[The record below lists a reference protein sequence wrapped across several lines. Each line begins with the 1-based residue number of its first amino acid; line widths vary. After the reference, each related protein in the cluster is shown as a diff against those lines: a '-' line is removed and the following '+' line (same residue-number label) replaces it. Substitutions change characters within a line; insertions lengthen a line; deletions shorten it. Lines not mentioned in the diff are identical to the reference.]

1 MPDQQE
7 LTKERDLLKGIGL
20 KPVNVWPTACRW
32 SNPDGSFYGK
42 PKEG

>member
-20 KPVNVWPTACRW
+20 KPVNVLAYRM
-32 SNPDGSFYGK
+32 
-42 PKEG
+42 